1 MSLYAEWLDV
11 PFFSVFSVVTEAGY
25 VQRGFTETMELRDP
39 DGAPA
44 GTAERTSRL
53 DYVTTAALGTMS
65 VPVLG
70 GRPYLIAG
78 PRLDVLV
85 NRAPGAFEFG
95 ASEVEGIFEDVIL
108 ESELAESFES
118 PAFGVTV
125 GAGVALPRVLP
136 ARLSLE
142 ARYDRDITDSTS
154 AVPAET
160 RNNAFTVTLGVGF

>member
-11 PFFSVFSVVTEAGY
+11 PFFSVVTEAGY
-25 VQRGFTETMELRDP
+25 VQRGFTETMELRDL
-39 DGAPA
+39 DNAPA
-44 GTAERTSRL
+44 GTAEGTSRL
-53 DYVTTAALGTMS
+53 DYLTTAALGTVS
-65 VPVLG
+65 IPVLG

-85 NRAPGAFEFG
+85 NQAPGAFGFG
-95 ASEVEGIFEDVIL
+95 ASEVEGISEDLIL
-108 ESELAESFES
+108 ESGVPDHFES
-118 PAFGVTV
+118 PAFGITV
-125 GAGVALPRVLP
+125 GAGITLPRVLP

-160 RNNAFTVTLGVGF
+160 RNNAVTVMLGVGF